1 MSTFTKAEKS
11 LHQIKYLFGLNA
23 NIKKLLYNMVP
34 SALEEDEPTAAEVDS
49 LITLNPYLED
59 NEGNLNS
66 YRNAFIV
73 IYPSR
78 ILVDNIGDTMEFRV
92 GVFTIKDYYIL
103 DNQKIRPLSILH
115 EIEKELENRK
125 LEFAGKCE
133 LVSVTPQVIEL
144 GKYVGFVSDWEVV
157 DGKDTAF

>member
-1 MSTFTKAEKS
+1 MSTFRKTEKS
-11 LHQIKYLFGLNA
+11 LHQIKYLLTLNA
-23 NIKKLLYNMVP
+23 NIKKLIYNMVP
-34 SALEEDEPTAAEVDS
+34 DALDEDEPTAAQVDG
-49 LITLNPYLED
+49 LITLNPYIED
-59 NEGNLNS
+59 QEGNLNS

-78 ILVDNIGDTMEFRV
+78 ILFDNIGDTMEFRL
-92 GVFTIKDYYIL
+92 GVFVMKDYYLL
-103 DNQKIRPLSILH
+103 DEQKIRPLSILY

-133 LVSVTPQVIEL
+133 LISVTPQVIEL

-157 DGKDTAF
+157 DGKDTDF